1 MERKLSTSRS
11 VINNRVREIFVA
23 LVFILISFSK
33 CFSGVL
39 VAPTSVFMSE
49 YDRTGRITVQNP
61 SDKPK
66 EISIHIAYGIPV
78 SDSLGDVQITLLD
91 SGVTDPHCAMDWI
104 KAFPQRIVL
113 APNSSQV
120 IRLRANPPK
129 DLPDGE
135 YWARIVVRSQ
145 EGQTF
150 VPTDDGGDK
159 ITAKLNMIMQ
169 TAITLKYRTGN
180 LLSKLEVLKT
190 DIQQI
195 DSSVI
200 ATISMANR
208 GNVSYVGILAC
219 RLLDATGKEISKDD
233 MSLAVYYELTRRIEL
248 PVKGSGFVRPF
259 KVAVY
264 ISTDGRTDIAD
275 TDMIAGNVVNYSLPV
290 Q

>member
-1 MERKLSTSRS
+1 MERELSSLRS
-11 VINNRVREIFVA
+11 VINKHVRRIFVSIT
-23 LVFILISFSK
+23 LILISFSAG
-33 CFSGVL
+33 FAGVL

-129 DLPDGE
+129 NLPDGE

-145 EGQTF
+145 EGQTSL
-150 VPTDDGGDK
+150 PTADGGDK

-180 LLSKLEVLKT
+180 LVSKLEIMKS
-190 DIQQI
+190 DIQQF
-195 DSSVI
+195 DTTVI

-208 GNVSYVGILAC
+208 GNVSYVGVLTC
-219 RLLDATGKEISKDD
+219 RLLDAAGKEISKDD

-248 PVKGSGFVRPF
+248 PIKGSGYTRPL
-259 KVAVY
+259 KVEVH
-264 ISTDGRTDIAD
+264 ITTDGRTDIAD
-275 TDMIAGNVVNYSLPV
+275 TDMITGNVVNYSLPV